1 MRTVTLIAVS
11 QMKFAR
17 ICIVLAAIIAPG
29 SFSLLRGAT
38 AWQAGQATPQPRQ
51 SEIES
56 ADRLFQ
62 AGKFAEAGKLYSQIV
77 AQNPKNY
84 SATLQLGRVALLSNR
99 LDDAQKWL
107 EKAITLQ
114 PGDADPKVML
124 AEVFYRRDDFQKA
137 AASLSGVDVS
147 SNKLIISQY
156 PTLNVA
162 KLESFKGQTPY
173 ELQGNGTSTR
183 LKFVKTDPLP
193 VVNVR
198 VNGGDEVTFFIDT
211 GGSEVALDTDFA
223 KELHVPQFGAVQGTF
238 SGGQHAEVQQGRIE
252 SLTVG
257 DWTIKNLPTAM
268 LPLRQLSEGLGVKQ
282 INGII
287 GTTLFY
293 HFLAT
298 LDYPHGELVLRRKD
312 VKSLEEFKA
321 KSSGK
326 RVVVPIWMASDHFM
340 VGWGR
345 VETLPPTLLFV
356 DTGLV
361 GAGAKLAESVIKEAG
376 IKLEEN
382 KATEGA
388 GGGGTLKIVPYTVH
402 QLSFG
407 DIKEENVPGLY
418 DGPFPWENTFGF
430 QLAGMVGHDFFK
442 PYAVTFDF
450 QNMQIFLQ

>member
-1 MRTVTLIAVS
+1 MKSKRTCIAL
-11 QMKFAR
+11 AG
-17 ICIVLAAIIAPG
+17 AAIIVVACAMTPQ
-29 SFSLLRGAT
+29 SAT
-38 AWQAGQATPQPRQ
+38 AATAEPTAQPKQ
-51 SEIES
+51 SEIDS
-56 ADRLFQ
+56 ANRLFQ

-84 SATLQLGRVALLSNR
+84 SATLQLGRIALVSNR
-99 LDDAQKWL
+99 LDEAQKWL
-107 EKAITLQ
+107 EKAKTLQ
-114 PGDADPKVML
+114 PDDTDAKVML

-137 AASLSGVDVS
+137 AASLNGVDVS

-173 ELQGNGTSTR
+173 ELHGNGTSTR
-183 LKFVKTDPLP
+183 LKFLKTDPLP

-223 KELHVPQFGAVQGTF
+223 KELGVPQFGALQGTF
-238 SGGQHAEVQQGRIE
+238 SGGQHAEVQVGRIE

-268 LPLRQLSEGLGVKQ
+268 LPLRQLSKGLGVKQ
-282 INGII
+282 IDGII

-298 LDYPHGELVLRRKD
+298 LDYPHGELVLRRKNATN
-312 VKSLEEFKA
+312 LEQFVA
-321 KSSGK
+321 ASGK
-326 RVVVPIWMASDHFM
+326 SVAVPFWIASDHFM

-345 VETLPPTLLFV
+345 VEALPPSLLFV
-356 DTGLV
+356 DTGLA
-361 GAGAKLAESVIKEAG
+361 GAGVKLAESVINEAG
-376 IKLEEN
+376 IKLEED
-382 KATEGA
+382 KAFAGA
-388 GGGGTLKIVPYTVH
+388 GGGGNLKIVPYVLH
-402 QLSFG
+402 RLSFG
-407 DIKEENVPGLY
+407 QIQEENVPGLY
-418 DGPFPWENTFGF
+418 DGPFPWENLFGF
-430 QLAGMVGHDFFK
+430 HLAGMVGHDFFK
-442 PYAVTFDF
+442 RYAVTFDF